1 MKQRHLHSFLASA
14 TATIALLGSS
24 LWAQTPFTP
33 NDPYYSWNATGLA
46 QSDYYGQ
53 WYLRNEMPVSSVN
66 AGFDANLWGA
76 WQRGLTGEGV
86 VIGIVDD
93 GVDGSHLDLVAK
105 FINGYSW
112 DYLLAAETNRTQTYR
127 GSPVGNY
134 DSHGTSVAGVAAATG
149 GNGIGITGAAPLA
162 GVASQRLYSGTST
175 SLSQQAQVWAIG
187 FQGQVNE
194 SGQLDPSVPFT
205 GSVAPVRVMNH
216 SYGRTG
222 GYIKELGWEL
232 LYPALAAS
240 AEKKVIHVISAGNA
254 RDQYTNQ
261 DANANFQNASP
272 NVIVVAALGSN
283 GKYASYSSFGANVL
297 VTAPSSSS
305 DPQGLYSVSTIDRTG
320 TAGYNNYEILHPKE
334 LGPPEDP
341 DPYFSPVG
349 TGNLADYT
357 STFGGTSA
365 SAPLVS
371 GIMALG
377 VQANANLD
385 LRMAR
390 HLLAQTS
397 VKIDPTQ
404 ADWITNGAGYHF
416 NKNYGFGLIDADAFT
431 QKATEVQS
439 MSAAE
444 LFGPNGATVLQN
456 KVFGANCRTVSE
468 TISISKAD
476 GIFQMEYVQVKLTLS
491 GFQTEG
497 EAYKNGIGAC
507 LGDISGTLTSAAGTR
522 YQLFANDRNLTGDY
536 ANNRFGGN
544 DLSGMLE
551 WTFTSYAYFGEEI
564 NGDWILE
571 LGNGSTNTDYTKFGQ
586 WDSYEMSFGLGSI
599 AMVPEPSALSL
610 LAVGIGGLVLRR
622 RRRSHLASCPDLGR
636 RASCSL

>member
-1 MKQRHLHSFLASA
+1 MKQRHLYSFLAGA
-14 TATIALLGSS
+14 TATITLLGSS

-33 NDPYYSWNATGLA
+33 NDPYYSSNATGLA

-112 DYLLAAETNRTQTYR
+112 DYLLDAGTNRSQTYR

-134 DSHGTSVAGVAAATG
+134 DSHGTSVAGVAVATG

-162 GVASQRLYSGTST
+162 GVASQRLIGQRPIGSDSFN
-175 SLSQQAQVWAIG
+175 QDQVWSIG
-187 FQGQVNE
+187 FQGQVNG

-297 VTAPSSSS
+297 VTAPSSSI

-456 KVFGANCRTVSE
+456 KVFGANSRTVSE

-522 YQLFANDRNLTGDY
+522 YQLFANDRNLTG
-536 ANNRFGGN
+536 ANAENRFGGN
-544 DLSGMLE
+544 DLSGTLE

-564 NGDWILE
+564 NGNWILE

-610 LAVGIGGLVLRR
+610 LAVGIGGLAMMR
-622 RRRSHLASCPDLGR
+622 RRRS
-636 RASCSL
+636 

>member
-1 MKQRHLHSFLASA
+1 MKQRHLYSFLASA

-33 NDPYYSWNATGLA
+33 NDPYYSWNGTGLA

-86 VIGIVDD
+86 VIGIVDN
-93 GVDGSHLDLVAK
+93 GVQGNHPDLVAK

-112 DYLLAAETNRTQTYR
+112 DYLLDAETNRTQTYR

-134 DSHGTSVAGVAAATG
+134 DNHGTSVAGVAVATG

-162 GVASQRLYSGTST
+162 GVASQRLIGPASFLYKD
-175 SLSQQAQVWAIG
+175 QARAIG
-187 FQGQVNE
+187 FQGQVNGI
-194 SGQLDPSVPFT
+194 GQLDPSVPFT

-216 SYGRTG
+216 SYGRG
-222 GYIKELGWEL
+222 GYTKELDWEL
-232 LYPALAAS
+232 VHPALAAS
-240 AEKKVIHVISAGNA
+240 TEKKVIHVISAGND
-254 RDQYTNQ
+254 RDQDVSQ
-261 DANANFQNASP
+261 DANADLVNASP
-272 NVIVVAALGSN
+272 NVIVVAALGSD

-297 VTAPSSSS
+297 VTAPSNSF

-320 TAGYNNYEILHPKE
+320 TAGYNNYEILHPEKG
-334 LGPPEDP
+334 LPGDP

-456 KVFGANCRTVSE
+456 KVFGANARTISE
-468 TISISKAD
+468 TISINKAD
-476 GIFQMEYVQVKLTLS
+476 GLFQMEYVQVKLTLS

-522 YQLFANDRNLTGDY
+522 YQLFANDRNLTG
-536 ANNRFGGN
+536 ANAENRFSGN
-544 DLSGMLE
+544 DPSGTLE

-564 NGDWILE
+564 NGNWILE
-571 LGNGSTNTDYTKFGQ
+571 LGNGSINTDYTKFGQ

-599 AMVPEPSALSL
+599 AMVPEPSTLSL
-610 LAVGIGGLVLRR
+610 LAVGIGGLVMMR
-622 RRRSHLASCPDLGR
+622 RRRS
-636 RASCSL
+636 

>member
-1 MKQRHLHSFLASA
+1 MQ
-14 TATIALLGSS
+14 
-24 LWAQTPFTP
+24 
-33 NDPYYSWNATGLA
+33 D
-46 QSDYYGQ
+46 
-53 WYLRNEMPVSSVN
+53 
-66 AGFDANLWGA
+66 
-76 WQRGLTGEGV
+76 
-86 VIGIVDD
+86 
-93 GVDGSHLDLVAK
+93 
-105 FINGYSW
+105 
-112 DYLLAAETNRTQTYR
+112 
-127 GSPVGNY
+127 
-134 DSHGTSVAGVAAATG
+134 
-149 GNGIGITGAAPLA
+149 
-162 GVASQRLYSGTST
+162 
-175 SLSQQAQVWAIG
+175 QVRAIG
-187 FQGQVNE
+187 FQGQVNG

-205 GSVAPVRVMNH
+205 GSVALVRVMNH
-216 SYGRTG
+216 SYGQKG
-222 GYIKELGWEL
+222 GYSKDPGWEL

-240 AEKKVIHVISAGNA
+240 AEKKVIHVISAGNE
-254 RDQYTNQ
+254 RDEYTNQ

-272 NVIVVAALGSN
+272 NVIVVAALGSD

-320 TAGYNNYEILHPKE
+320 TAGYNHYEILHPKN
-334 LGPPEDP
+334 GPPGNP

-349 TGNLADYT
+349 TGNLADYD

-390 HLLAQTS
+390 HLLAQSS

-456 KVFGANCRTVSE
+456 KVFGANSRTVSE

-522 YQLFANDRNLTGDY
+522 YQLFANDRNLTG
-536 ANNRFGGN
+536 ANAENRFSGN
-544 DLSGMLE
+544 DPSGTLE

-564 NGDWILE
+564 NGNWILE
-571 LGNGSTNTDYTKFGQ
+571 LENGSTNTDYTKFGQ

-599 AMVPEPSALSL
+599 AMVPEPSTLSL
-610 LAVGIGGLVLRR
+610 LAVGIGGLVMMR
-622 RRRSHLASCPDLGR
+622 RRRS
-636 RASCSL
+636 

>member
-1 MKQRHLHSFLASA
+1 MKQRHLFSFLAA
-14 TATIALLGSS
+14 AMATITLFGSS
-24 LWAQTPFTP
+24 LWAQTRFIP
-33 NDPYYSWNATGLA
+33 NDPYYSSNATGLA
-46 QSDYYGQ
+46 QSGYYGQ

-93 GVDGSHLDLVAK
+93 GVQGNHPDLVAK

-112 DYLLAAETNRTQTYR
+112 DYLLDAETNRTQTYR

-134 DSHGTSVAGVAAATG
+134 DSHGTSVAGVAVATG

-162 GVASQRLYSGTST
+162 GLASQRLYSGTGT
-175 SLSQQAQVWAIG
+175 SSSQQDQVWAIG
-187 FQGQVNE
+187 FQGQVNG

-216 SYGRTG
+216 SYGQKG
-222 GYIKELGWEL
+222 GYSKDPGWEL

-240 AEKKVIHVISAGNA
+240 AEKKVIHVISAGNE
-254 RDQYTNQ
+254 RDEYTNQ
-261 DANANFQNASP
+261 DANANFQNTSP
-272 NVIVVAALGSN
+272 NVIVVAALGSD

-320 TAGYNNYEILHPKE
+320 TAGYNNYEILHPKN
-334 LGPPEDP
+334 GPPGNP

-349 TGNLADYT
+349 TGNLADYD

-456 KVFGANCRTVSE
+456 KVFGANARTISE
-468 TISISKAD
+468 TISINKAD
-476 GIFQMEYVQVKLTLS
+476 GLFQMEYVQVKLSLS

-522 YQLFANDRNLTGDY
+522 YQLFANDRNLTG
-536 ANNRFGGN
+536 ANAENRFGGN
-544 DLSGMLE
+544 DLSGTLE

-564 NGDWILE
+564 NGNWILE

-610 LAVGIGGLVLRR
+610 LAVGIGGLAMMR
-622 RRRSHLASCPDLGR
+622 RRRS
-636 RASCSL
+636 

>member
-1 MKQRHLHSFLASA
+1 MKQRHLYSFLASA

-33 NDPYYSWNATGLA
+33 NDPYYSSNATGLA
-46 QSDYYGQ
+46 QSNYYGQ

-86 VIGIVDD
+86 VIGIVDN
-93 GVDGSHLDLVAK
+93 GVQGNHPDLVAK

-112 DYLLAAETNRTQTYR
+112 DYLLDAGTNRSQTYR

-134 DSHGTSVAGVAAATG
+134 DSHGTSVAGVAVATG

-162 GVASQRLYSGTST
+162 GVASQRLYGSGGF
-175 SLSQQAQVWAIG
+175 LNQDQVWAIG
-187 FQGQVNE
+187 FQGQVNG

-216 SYGRTG
+216 SYGQKG
-222 GYIKELGWEL
+222 GYSKDPGWEL

-240 AEKKVIHVISAGNA
+240 AEKKVIHVISAGNE
-254 RDQYTNQ
+254 RDEYTNQ

-272 NVIVVAALGSN
+272 NVIVVAALGSD

-320 TAGYNNYEILHPKE
+320 TAGYNNYEILHPKN
-334 LGPPEDP
+334 GPPGNP

-349 TGNLADYT
+349 TGNLADYD

-390 HLLAQTS
+390 HLLAQSS

-456 KVFGANCRTVSE
+456 KVFGANARTISE
-468 TISISKAD
+468 TISINKAD
-476 GIFQMEYVQVKLTLS
+476 GLFQMEYVQVKLTLS

-522 YQLFANDRNLTGDY
+522 YQLFANDRNLTG
-536 ANNRFGGN
+536 ANAENR
-544 DLSGMLE
+544 SGYDELD

-571 LGNGSTNTDYTKFGQ
+571 LENGSTNTDYAKFGK
-586 WDSYEMSFGLGSI
+586 WDSYKMSFGLGSI

-610 LAVGIGGLVLRR
+610 LAVAIGGLVMMR
-622 RRRSHLASCPDLGR
+622 RRRS
-636 RASCSL
+636 

>member
-1 MKQRHLHSFLASA
+1 MKQRHLFSFLAA
-14 TATIALLGSS
+14 AMATITLLGSS
-24 LWAQTPFTP
+24 LWAQAPFIP
-33 NDPYYSWNATGLA
+33 NDPYYSSNATGLA

-53 WYLRNEMPVSSVN
+53 WYLRNEMPVSSIN

-93 GVDGSHLDLVAK
+93 GVDGSHPDLVAK

-134 DSHGTSVAGVAAATG
+134 DSHGTSVAGVAVATG

-162 GVASQRLYSGTST
+162 GVASQRLYSGVSPDF
-175 SLSQQAQVWAIG
+175 SMQDQVRAIG
-187 FQGQVNE
+187 FQGQVNG

-205 GSVAPVRVMNH
+205 GSVALVRVMNH
-216 SYGRTG
+216 SYGQKG
-222 GYIKELGWEL
+222 GYSKDPGWEL

-240 AEKKVIHVISAGNA
+240 AEKKVIHVISAGNE
-254 RDQYTNQ
+254 RDEYTNQ

-272 NVIVVAALGSN
+272 NVIVVAALGSD

-320 TAGYNNYEILHPKE
+320 TAGYNNSEILHPKN
-334 LGPPEDP
+334 GPPGNP

-349 TGNLADYT
+349 TGNLADYD

-390 HLLAQTS
+390 HLLAQSS

-456 KVFGANCRTVSE
+456 KVFGANSRTVSE

-522 YQLFANDRNLTGDY
+522 YQLFANDRNLTG
-536 ANNRFGGN
+536 ANAENRFSGN
-544 DLSGMLE
+544 DPSGTLE

-564 NGDWILE
+564 NGNWILE
-571 LGNGSTNTDYTKFGQ
+571 LENGSTNTDYTKFGQ

-599 AMVPEPSALSL
+599 AMVPEPSTLSL
-610 LAVGIGGLVLRR
+610 LAVGIGGLVMMR
-622 RRRSHLASCPDLGR
+622 RRRS
-636 RASCSL
+636 

>member
-1 MKQRHLHSFLASA
+1 MKQRHLFSFLAA
-14 TATIALLGSS
+14 AMATITLLGSS
-24 LWAQTPFTP
+24 LWAQAPFIP
-33 NDPYYSWNATGLA
+33 NDPYYSSNATGLA

-53 WYLRNEMPVSSVN
+53 WYLRNEMPVSSIN

-93 GVDGSHLDLVAK
+93 GVDGSHPDLVAK

-134 DSHGTSVAGVAAATG
+134 DSHGTSVAGVAVATG

-162 GVASQRLYSGTST
+162 GVASQRLYSGVSPDF
-175 SLSQQAQVWAIG
+175 SMQDQVRAIG
-187 FQGQVNE
+187 FQGQVNG

-205 GSVAPVRVMNH
+205 GSVALVRVMNH
-216 SYGRTG
+216 SYGQKG
-222 GYIKELGWEL
+222 GYSKDPGWEL

-240 AEKKVIHVISAGNA
+240 AEKKVIHVISAGNE
-254 RDQYTNQ
+254 RNEYTNQ
-261 DANANFQNASP
+261 DANANFQNAGP
-272 NVIVVAALGSN
+272 NVIVVAALGSD

-320 TAGYNNYEILHPKE
+320 TAGYNNYEILHPKN
-334 LGPPEDP
+334 GPPGNP

-349 TGNLADYT
+349 TGNLADYD

-390 HLLAQTS
+390 HLLAQSS

-456 KVFGANCRTVSE
+456 KVFGANSRTVSE

-522 YQLFANDRNLTGDY
+522 YQLFANDRNLTG
-536 ANNRFGGN
+536 ANAENRFSGN
-544 DLSGMLE
+544 DPSGTLE

-564 NGDWILE
+564 NGNWILE
-571 LGNGSTNTDYTKFGQ
+571 LENGSINTDYTKFGQ

-599 AMVPEPSALSL
+599 AMVPEPSTLSL
-610 LAVGIGGLVLRR
+610 LAVGIGGLVMMR
-622 RRRSHLASCPDLGR
+622 RRRS
-636 RASCSL
+636 

>member
-1 MKQRHLHSFLASA
+1 M
-14 TATIALLGSS
+14 
-24 LWAQTPFTP
+24 
-33 NDPYYSWNATGLA
+33 
-46 QSDYYGQ
+46 
-53 WYLRNEMPVSSVN
+53 
-66 AGFDANLWGA
+66 
-76 WQRGLTGEGV
+76 
-86 VIGIVDD
+86 
-93 GVDGSHLDLVAK
+93 
-105 FINGYSW
+105 
-112 DYLLAAETNRTQTYR
+112 
-127 GSPVGNY
+127 
-134 DSHGTSVAGVAAATG
+134 AGVAVATG

-162 GVASQRLYSGTST
+162 GVASQRLIGPASFLYKD
-175 SLSQQAQVWAIG
+175 QARAIG
-187 FQGQVNE
+187 FQGQVN
-194 SGQLDPSVPFT
+194 GICQLDPSVPFT

-216 SYGRTG
+216 SYGRG
-222 GYIKELGWEL
+222 GYTKELDWEL
-232 LYPALAAS
+232 VHPALAAS
-240 AEKKVIHVISAGNA
+240 TEKKVIHVISAGND
-254 RDQYTNQ
+254 RDQDVSQ
-261 DANANFQNASP
+261 DANADLVNASP
-272 NVIVVAALGSN
+272 NVIVVAALGSD

-297 VTAPSSSS
+297 VTAPSNSF

-320 TAGYNNYEILHPKE
+320 TAGYNNYEILHPEKG
-334 LGPPEDP
+334 LPGDP

-456 KVFGANCRTVSE
+456 KVFGANSRTVSE

-522 YQLFANDRNLTGDY
+522 YQLFANDRNLTG
-536 ANNRFGGN
+536 ANAENR
-544 DLSGMLE
+544 SGYDELD

-571 LGNGSTNTDYTKFGQ
+571 LENGSTNTDYAKFGK
-586 WDSYEMSFGLGSI
+586 WDSYKMSFGLGSI

-610 LAVGIGGLVLRR
+610 LAVGIGGLVMMR
-622 RRRSHLASCPDLGR
+622 RRRS
-636 RASCSL
+636 

>member
-1 MKQRHLHSFLASA
+1 MKQRHLFSFLAA
-14 TATIALLGSS
+14 AMATITLLGSS

-297 VTAPSSSS
+297 VTAPSSSI

-456 KVFGANCRTVSE
+456 KVFGANSRTVSE

-571 LGNGSTNTDYTKFGQ
+571 LENGSTNTDYAKFGK
-586 WDSYEMSFGLGSI
+586 WDSYKMSFGLGSI

-610 LAVGIGGLVLRR
+610 LAVGIGGLVMMR
-622 RRRSHLASCPDLGR
+622 RRRS
-636 RASCSL
+636 

>member
-1 MKQRHLHSFLASA
+1 MKQRHLFSYLAA
-14 TATIALLGSS
+14 AMATITLFGSS
-24 LWAQTPFTP
+24 LWAQTPFIP
-33 NDPYYSWNATGLA
+33 NDPYYSSNATGLA

-86 VIGIVDD
+86 VIGIVDN
-93 GVDGSHLDLVAK
+93 GVDGNHPDLVAK

-112 DYLLAAETNRTQTYR
+112 DYLLDAGTNRSQIYR

-134 DSHGTSVAGVAAATG
+134 DSHGTSVAGVAVATG

-162 GVASQRLYSGTST
+162 GVASQRLYGSDYIV
-175 SLSQQAQVWAIG
+175 QQDHVWAIG
-187 FQGQVNE
+187 FQGQVNG

-216 SYGRTG
+216 SVGEDG
-222 GYIKELGWEL
+222 GYIERLGWEL
-232 LYPALAAS
+232 VHPALAAS
-240 AEKKVIHVISAGNA
+240 TEKKVIHVICAGNE
-254 RDQYTNQ
+254 RGKYTNQ
-261 DANANFQNASP
+261 DANATLLNASP
-272 NVIVVAALGSN
+272 NVIVVAALGSD

-297 VTAPSSSS
+297 VTAPSSSF

-320 TAGYNNYEILHPKE
+320 TAGYNNYEILNPPN
-334 LGPPEDP
+334 GPPGNP

-456 KVFGANCRTVSE
+456 KVFGANARTISE
-468 TISISKAD
+468 TISINKAD
-476 GIFQMEYVQVKLTLS
+476 GLFQMEYVQVKLTLS
-491 GFQTEG
+491 GFQTES

-522 YQLFANDRNLTGDY
+522 YQLFANDRNLTG
-536 ANNRFGGN
+536 ANAENRAG
-544 DLSGMLE
+544 DDELD

-571 LGNGSTNTDYTKFGQ
+571 LENGSTNTDYAKFGK
-586 WDSYEMSFGLGSI
+586 WDSYKMSFGLGSI
-599 AMVPEPSALSL
+599 AMVPEPSTLSL
-610 LAVGIGGLVLRR
+610 LAIGISGLAMLRR
-622 RRRSHLASCPDLGR
+622 RRL
-636 RASCSL
+636 

>member
-1 MKQRHLHSFLASA
+1 MKQRHLFSFLASA

-33 NDPYYSWNATGLA
+33 NDPYYSSNATGLA
-46 QSDYYGQ
+46 QSNYYGQ

-86 VIGIVDD
+86 VIGIVDN
-93 GVDGSHLDLVAK
+93 GVQGNHPDLVAK

-112 DYLLAAETNRTQTYR
+112 DYLLDAETNRTQTYR

-134 DSHGTSVAGVAAATG
+134 DNHGTSVAGVAVATG

-162 GVASQRLYSGTST
+162 GVASQRLIGPASFLYKD
-175 SLSQQAQVWAIG
+175 QARAIG
-187 FQGQVNE
+187 FQGQVNGI
-194 SGQLDPSVPFT
+194 GQLDPSVPFT
-205 GSVAPVRVMNH
+205 GSDAPVRVMNH
-216 SYGRTG
+216 SYGRG
-222 GYIKELGWEL
+222 GYTKELDWEL
-232 LYPALAAS
+232 VHPALAAS
-240 AEKKVIHVISAGNA
+240 TEKKVIHVISAGND
-254 RDQYTNQ
+254 RDQDVSQ
-261 DANANFQNASP
+261 DANADLVNASP
-272 NVIVVAALGSN
+272 NVIVVAALGSD

-297 VTAPSSSS
+297 VTAPSNSF

-320 TAGYNNYEILHPKE
+320 TAGYNKYEILHPEKG
-334 LGPPEDP
+334 LPGDP

-456 KVFGANCRTVSE
+456 KVFGANSRTVSE
-468 TISISKAD
+468 TISINKAD
-476 GIFQMEYVQVKLTLS
+476 GLFQMEYVQVKLTLS

-522 YQLFANDRNLTGDY
+522 YQLFANDRNLTG
-536 ANNRFGGN
+536 ANAENR
-544 DLSGMLE
+544 SGYDELD

-571 LGNGSTNTDYTKFGQ
+571 LENGSTNTDYAKFGK
-586 WDSYEMSFGLGSI
+586 WDSYKMSFGLGSI

-610 LAVGIGGLVLRR
+610 LAVGIGGLVMMR
-622 RRRSHLASCPDLGR
+622 RRRS
-636 RASCSL
+636 

>member
-1 MKQRHLHSFLASA
+1 MKQRHLFSFLASA

-33 NDPYYSWNATGLA
+33 NDPYYSSNATGLA

-105 FINGYSW
+105 FINDYSW

-134 DSHGTSVAGVAAATG
+134 DSHGTSVAGVAVATG

-162 GVASQRLYSGTST
+162 GVASQRLYSGASPDF
-175 SLSQQAQVWAIG
+175 SMQDQVRAIG
-187 FQGQVNE
+187 FQGQVNG

-205 GSVAPVRVMNH
+205 GSVALVRVMNH
-216 SYGRTG
+216 SYGQKG
-222 GYIKELGWEL
+222 GYSKDPGWEL

-240 AEKKVIHVISAGNA
+240 AEKKVIHVISAGNE
-254 RDQYTNQ
+254 RGEYTNQ

-272 NVIVVAALGSN
+272 NVIVVAALGSD

-320 TAGYNNYEILHPKE
+320 TAGYNNYEILHPKN
-334 LGPPEDP
+334 GPPGNP

-349 TGNLADYT
+349 TGNLADYD

-377 VQANANLD
+377 VQANPNLD

-456 KVFGANCRTVSE
+456 KVFGANARTISE
-468 TISISKAD
+468 TISINKAD
-476 GIFQMEYVQVKLTLS
+476 GLFQMEYVQVKLTLS

-497 EAYKNGIGAC
+497 EAYKSGIGAC

-544 DLSGMLE
+544 DLSGTLE

-586 WDSYEMSFGLGSI
+586 WDSYEMSFGLG
-599 AMVPEPSALSL
+599 
-610 LAVGIGGLVLRR
+610 
-622 RRRSHLASCPDLGR
+622 
-636 RASCSL
+636 

>member
-1 MKQRHLHSFLASA
+1 MKQRHLFSFLAA
-14 TATIALLGSS
+14 AMATITLLGSS
-24 LWAQTPFTP
+24 LWAQAPFIP
-33 NDPYYSWNATGLA
+33 NDPYYSSNATGLA

-53 WYLRNEMPVSSVN
+53 WYLRNEMPVSSIN

-93 GVDGSHLDLVAK
+93 GVDGSHPDLVAK

-134 DSHGTSVAGVAAATG
+134 DSHGTSVAGVAVATG

-162 GVASQRLYSGTST
+162 GVASQRLYSGVSPDF
-175 SLSQQAQVWAIG
+175 SMQDQVRAIG
-187 FQGQVNE
+187 FQGQVNG

-205 GSVAPVRVMNH
+205 GSVALVRVMNH
-216 SYGRTG
+216 SYGQKG
-222 GYIKELGWEL
+222 GYSKDPGWEL

-240 AEKKVIHVISAGNA
+240 AEKKVIHVISAGNE
-254 RDQYTNQ
+254 RNEYTNQ

-272 NVIVVAALGSN
+272 NVIVVAALGSD

-320 TAGYNNYEILHPKE
+320 TAGYNNYEILHPKN
-334 LGPPEDP
+334 GPPGNP

-349 TGNLADYT
+349 TGNLADYD

-390 HLLAQTS
+390 HLLAQSS

-456 KVFGANCRTVSE
+456 KVFGANSRTVSE

-522 YQLFANDRNLTGDY
+522 YQLFANDRNLTG
-536 ANNRFGGN
+536 ANAENRFSGN
-544 DLSGMLE
+544 DPSGTLE

-564 NGDWILE
+564 NGNWILE
-571 LGNGSTNTDYTKFGQ
+571 LENGSTNTDYTKFGQ

-599 AMVPEPSALSL
+599 AMVPEPSTLSL
-610 LAVGIGGLVLRR
+610 LAVGIGGLVMMR
-622 RRRSHLASCPDLGR
+622 RRRS
-636 RASCSL
+636 

>member
-1 MKQRHLHSFLASA
+1 MKQRHLFSFLAA
-14 TATIALLGSS
+14 AMATITLLGSS

-297 VTAPSSSS
+297 VTAPSSSI

-456 KVFGANCRTVSE
+456 KVFGANSRTVSE

-610 LAVGIGGLVLRR
+610 LAVGISGLVMMH
-622 RRRSHLASCPDLGR
+622 RRRS
-636 RASCSL
+636 

>member
-1 MKQRHLHSFLASA
+1 MKQRHLFSFLAA
-14 TATIALLGSS
+14 AMATITLLGSS

-33 NDPYYSWNATGLA
+33 NDPYYSSNATGLA

-86 VIGIVDD
+86 VIGIVDN
-93 GVDGSHLDLVAK
+93 GVQGNHPDLVAK

-112 DYLLAAETNRTQTYR
+112 DYFLAAETNRTQTYR

-134 DSHGTSVAGVAAATG
+134 DSHGTSVAGVAVATG

-162 GVASQRLYSGTST
+162 GVASQRIYGSGEAP
-175 SLSQQAQVWAIG
+175 LQEDQVRAIG
-187 FQGQVNE
+187 FQGQVNG

-216 SYGRTG
+216 SYGVNG
-222 GYIKELGWEL
+222 GYIRALGWEL
-232 LYPALAAS
+232 LHPALAAS
-240 AEKKVIHVISAGNA
+240 TEKKVIHVISAGNE
-254 RDQYTNQ
+254 RDRYTNQ
-261 DANANFQNASP
+261 DANAILLNASP
-272 NVIVVAALGSN
+272 NVIVVAALGSD

-297 VTAPSSSS
+297 VTAPSASF

-320 TAGYNNYEILHPKE
+320 TAGYNNYEILHPPN
-334 LGPPEDP
+334 GQPGNP

-357 STFGGTSA
+357 STFSGTSA

-456 KVFGANCRTVSE
+456 KVFGANARTVSE
-468 TISISKAD
+468 TISINKAD
-476 GIFQMEYVQVKLTLS
+476 GLFQMEYVQVRLTLS
-491 GFQTEG
+491 GFQADYQE
-497 EAYKNGIGAC
+497 YKNGIGAC

-522 YQLFANDRNLTGDY
+522 YQLFANDRNLTG
-536 ANNRFGGN
+536 ANADNRFSY
-544 DLSGMLE
+544 DDLE

-564 NGDWILE
+564 NGNWTLE
-571 LGNGSTNTDYTKFGQ
+571 LENGSTNTNYSNFGQ
-586 WDSYEMSFGLGSI
+586 WDSYEIGFGLGSI
-599 AMVPEPSALSL
+599 AMVPEPSTLSL
-610 LAVGIGGLVLRR
+610 SAIGISGLVMMR
-622 RRRSHLASCPDLGR
+622 RRRS
-636 RASCSL
+636 

>member
-1 MKQRHLHSFLASA
+1 MKRRHLFLFLAA
-14 TATIALLGSS
+14 AMATITLFGSS
-24 LWAQTPFTP
+24 LWAQTPFIP
-33 NDPYYSWNATGLA
+33 NDPYYSSNATGLA

-93 GVDGSHLDLVAK
+93 GVQGNHPDLVAK

-112 DYLLAAETNRTQTYR
+112 DYLLDAGTNRSQTYR

-134 DSHGTSVAGVAAATG
+134 DSHGTSVAGVAVATG

-162 GVASQRLYSGTST
+162 GVASQRLIGSDSFN
-175 SLSQQAQVWAIG
+175 QDQVWAIG
-187 FQGQVNE
+187 FQGQVNG

-216 SYGRTG
+216 SYGPNG
-222 GYIKELGWEL
+222 GYLKGPGWEL
-232 LYPALAAS
+232 VHPALAAS
-240 AEKKVIHVISAGNA
+240 AEKKVIHVISAGNE
-254 RDQYTNQ
+254 RDKYTNQ
-261 DANANFQNASP
+261 DANATLANASP
-272 NVIVVAALGSN
+272 NVIVVAALGSD

-297 VTAPSSSS
+297 VTAPSSSF

-320 TAGYNNYEILHPKE
+320 TAGYNNYEILNPPN
-334 LGPPEDP
+334 GPPRNP

-456 KVFGANCRTVSE
+456 KVFGANARTISE
-468 TISISKAD
+468 TISINKAD
-476 GIFQMEYVQVKLTLS
+476 GLFQMEYVQVKLSLS

-522 YQLFANDRNLTGDY
+522 YQLFANDRNLTG
-536 ANNRFGGN
+536 ANAENRFGGN
-544 DLSGMLE
+544 DLSGTLE

-564 NGDWILE
+564 NGNWILE

-610 LAVGIGGLVLRR
+610 LAVGLGALAMMR
-622 RRRSHLASCPDLGR
+622 RRRS
-636 RASCSL
+636 

>member
-1 MKQRHLHSFLASA
+1 MKQRHLFSFLAA
-14 TATIALLGSS
+14 AMATITLLGSS
-24 LWAQTPFTP
+24 LWAQAPFIP
-33 NDPYYSWNATGLA
+33 NDPYYSSNATGLA

-53 WYLRNEMPVSSVN
+53 WYLRNEMPVSSIN

-93 GVDGSHLDLVAK
+93 GVDGSHPDLVAK

-134 DSHGTSVAGVAAATG
+134 DSHGTSVAGVAVATG

-162 GVASQRLYSGTST
+162 GVASQRLYSGVSPDF
-175 SLSQQAQVWAIG
+175 SMQDQVRAIG
-187 FQGQVNE
+187 FQGQVNG

-205 GSVAPVRVMNH
+205 GSVALVRVMNH
-216 SYGRTG
+216 SYGQKG
-222 GYIKELGWEL
+222 GYSKDPGWEL

-240 AEKKVIHVISAGNA
+240 AEKKVIHVISAGNE
-254 RDQYTNQ
+254 RDEYTNQ

-272 NVIVVAALGSN
+272 NVIVVAALGSD

-297 VTAPSSSS
+297 VTAPSSSP

-320 TAGYNNYEILHPKE
+320 TAGYNNYEILHPKN
-334 LGPPEDP
+334 GPPGNP

-349 TGNLADYT
+349 TGNLADYD

-390 HLLAQTS
+390 HLLAQSS

-456 KVFGANCRTVSE
+456 KVFGANSRTVSE

-522 YQLFANDRNLTGDY
+522 YQLFANDRNLTG
-536 ANNRFGGN
+536 ANAENRFSGN
-544 DLSGMLE
+544 DPSGTLE

-564 NGDWILE
+564 NGNWILE
-571 LGNGSTNTDYTKFGQ
+571 LENGSTNTDYTKFGQ

-599 AMVPEPSALSL
+599 AMVPEPSTLSL
-610 LAVGIGGLVLRR
+610 LAVGIGGLVMMR
-622 RRRSHLASCPDLGR
+622 RRRS
-636 RASCSL
+636 

>member
-1 MKQRHLHSFLASA
+1 MKQRHLFSFLAGA
-14 TATIALLGSS
+14 TATIAFLGSS
-24 LWAQTPFTP
+24 LWAQTPFIP
-33 NDPYYSWNATGLA
+33 NDPYYSSNATGLA
-46 QSDYYGQ
+46 QSGYYGQ

-112 DYLLAAETNRTQTYR
+112 DYLLAAETNRSQTYR

-134 DSHGTSVAGVAAATG
+134 DSHGTSVAGVAVATG

-162 GVASQRLYSGTST
+162 GVASQRLYSGASPDF
-175 SLSQQAQVWAIG
+175 SMQDQVRAIG
-187 FQGQVNE
+187 FQGQVNG

-216 SYGRTG
+216 SYGQKG
-222 GYIKELGWEL
+222 GYSKDPGWEL

-240 AEKKVIHVISAGNA
+240 AEKKVIHVISAGNE
-254 RDQYTNQ
+254 RDEYTNQ

-272 NVIVVAALGSN
+272 NVIVVAALGSD

-320 TAGYNNYEILHPKE
+320 TAGYNNYEILHPKN
-334 LGPPEDP
+334 GPPGNP

-349 TGNLADYT
+349 TGNLADYD
-357 STFGGTSA
+357 STFGGTS
-365 SAPLVS
+365 STAPLVS

-456 KVFGANCRTVSE
+456 KVFGANSRTVSE

-544 DLSGMLE
+544 DLSGTLE

-610 LAVGIGGLVLRR
+610 LAVGIGGLVMMR
-622 RRRSHLASCPDLGR
+622 RRRS
-636 RASCSL
+636 

>member
-1 MKQRHLHSFLASA
+1 MKQRHLFSFLASA

-24 LWAQTPFTP
+24 LWAQTPFIP
-33 NDPYYSWNATGLA
+33 NDPYYSSNATGLA
-46 QSDYYGQ
+46 QSNYYGQ

-86 VIGIVDD
+86 VIGIVDN
-93 GVDGSHLDLVAK
+93 GVQGNHPDLVAK

-112 DYLLAAETNRTQTYR
+112 DYLLDAGTNRSQTYR

-134 DSHGTSVAGVAAATG
+134 DSHGTSVAGVAVATG

-162 GVASQRLYSGTST
+162 GVASQRLYGSGGF
-175 SLSQQAQVWAIG
+175 LNQDQVWAIG
-187 FQGQVNE
+187 FQGQVNG

-216 SYGRTG
+216 SYGQKG
-222 GYIKELGWEL
+222 GYSKDPGWEL

-240 AEKKVIHVISAGNA
+240 AEKKVIHVISAGNE
-254 RDQYTNQ
+254 RDEYTNQ

-272 NVIVVAALGSN
+272 NVIVVAALGSD

-320 TAGYNNYEILHPKE
+320 TAGYNNYEILHPKN
-334 LGPPEDP
+334 GPPGNP

-349 TGNLADYT
+349 TGNLADYD

-456 KVFGANCRTVSE
+456 KVFGANSRTVSE
-468 TISISKAD
+468 TISINKAD
-476 GIFQMEYVQVKLTLS
+476 GLFQMEYVQVKLTLS
-491 GFQTEG
+491 GFQTES

-507 LGDISGTLTSAAGTR
+507 VGDISGTLTSAAGTR
-522 YQLFANDRNLTGDY
+522 YQLFANDRNLTG
-536 ANNRFGGN
+536 ANADNR
-544 DLSGMLE
+544 SGYDKLD

-610 LAVGIGGLVLRR
+610 LAVGISGLVMMR
-622 RRRSHLASCPDLGR
+622 RRRS
-636 RASCSL
+636 